1 MLRLLLCGYVVNNC
15 GQIQARKGPELKE
28 RVQNWSPALDF
39 VTTASDLDRNTPKT
53 TERRPTRE
61 SIPVPDRIFAITGK
75 GGYGAITELR
85 NGFEAKIGLEM
96 EYHTPIMNAWMF
108 PSGLFD
114 KPDVQAR
121 ASSIL
126 LSFGDRSS
134 VLHISDDATRV
145 EELADELTDLD
156 VESRTIT
163 AGIQGNCGIQVTEN
177 FIRIR
182 NGSQL

>member
-1 MLRLLLCGYVVNNC
+1 MNFLLHESLIDYSI
-15 GQIQARKGPELKE
+15 QIQARKGPELKE
-28 RVQNWSPALDF
+28 RVQNWSPALDI
-39 VTTASDLDRNTPKT
+39 VTTTSDLNRDTPGM
-53 TERRPTRE
+53 TERRSTKGA
-61 SIPVPDRIFAITGK
+61 IPVPDRIFAITGK

-108 PSGLFD
+108 PPGLFD
-114 KPDVQAR
+114 KPDIQAR
-121 ASSIL
+121 ASFIL

-145 EELADELTDLD
+145 EELSDEFMDLD

-163 AGIQGNCGIQVTEN
+163 AGSQGNCGIQVTEN
-177 FIRIR
+177 FIRVR
-182 NGSQL
+182 NGPRL